1 MDRRKEDVDRFWE
14 GGALDP
20 KSNVQFGEGG
30 AGTFS
35 DGKLNTLVKD
45 VSGRNGEVL
54 RILTEFGADPAIRY
68 ASKPHIGTDVLSQVV
83 KAIRQEILNLG
94 GQVRF
99 ESQVTDLVIRD
110 GSLQALVL
118 ENGEQIPV
126 QAAVFAVGH
135 SARDTFSML
144 LEHGVPMEPKPFA
157 VGLRIQHP
165 QSMID
170 ESQYGRTV
178 KELGAASYKV
188 TWKAAGGRGV
198 YSFCMCPGDMWSTHP
213 QSRDVWR
220 SMA

>member
-1 MDRRKEDVDRFWE
+1 MCIRDR
-14 GGALDP
+14 
-20 KSNVQFGEGG
+20 
-30 AGTFS
+30 
-35 DGKLNTLVKD
+35 
-45 VSGRNGEVL
+45 
-54 RILTEFGADPAIRY
+54 
-68 ASKPHIGTDVLSQVV
+68 PHIGTDVLSQVV

-198 YSFCMCPGDMWSTHP
+198 YSFCMCPGGYVVNASSEPGRLAVNGMSYHGRAGENANSALIITCLLYTSDSGKGDGIHYRRQRP
-213 QSRDVWR
+213 GGKNL
-220 SMA
+220 